1 MKHILL
7 LLCLIGCGS
16 SSGGEAFAR
25 DFIPV
30 HLYLLRTGDALTACQ
45 VMEAWQYAKA
55 RYDRIGIRVEAV
67 GLTELDHADLNNVE
81 LRNPR
86 DQYSRLHEFIK
97 YLNRSGGYKNWEA
110 YYLFLPALDC
120 DGMRCYGGVARNICG
135 IAGGAIAI
143 GQSGAWSSHNP
154 PRDRIYASG
163 IVAAHEI
170 GHVLGAQHHST
181 ADVGDSDDYPPNV
194 MDLACGRFVDSVPG
208 GLWFLDISRVE
219 MYQCMGKAQTRS
231 VKQCRRKF
239 RGKPFKR
246 RRCVQKVRRK
256 APSLRSSGAVDG
268 GIYDLFE

>member
-1 MKHILL
+1 MKRLILL
-7 LLCLIGCGS
+7 FAALLGCAQS
-16 SSGGEAFAR
+16 APPAFAGN
-25 DFIPV
+25 FVPV

-55 RYDRIGIRVEAV
+55 RYDRIGIRLEAV

-97 YLNRSGGYKNWEA
+97 YLNRNGGYKNWEA

-135 IAGGAIAI
+135 IAGGAVSL

-170 GHVLGAQHHST
+170 GHTLGAQHHST

-231 VKQCRRKF
+231 VKQCRQKF
-239 RGKPFKR
+239 RGKPIKR
-246 RRCVQKVRRK
+246 RRCVWRVRRK
-256 APSLRSSGAVDG
+256 APVLRSGAMTDG
-268 GIYDLFE
+268 DLLFE